1 MDGVYLTWLIS
12 ALAVGV
18 FLMPYFKPPWARLTL
33 SGFVDFIRRYWL
45 HLLIALSIYNAKDF
59 LDQIDRIIMARTGL
73 DMTPYIYAIEGDLV
87 VLFQETFRAQWLDV
101 VMTHFYI
108 AGFMFIT
115 YASIFYVT
123 YFDDRWMADRVAL
136 CVAWVYLLAIPF
148 YLFFNVRVTGFYIE
162 DMDAIAYTLN
172 PEIEDWFRRIDAFTN
187 CMPSLHIAV
196 PFAIW
201 LTFRKNDHDGRWRR
215 FQNMTL
221 GYIVLTAFAIIYLG
235 IHWFVDIIGGMILA
249 TIAVRLTDRTND
261 TVWKIFDERTI
272 NSRLATALT
281 RPGHSVKFVYTRMKS
296 FARSLLQPTSR
307 ETGTLIVVILIL
319 TGAVITWDLT
329 NNELP
334 AEGVQSAQ
342 GAVASEGWSATM
354 DDQEGLAIVLIHD
367 VADPQSQPSTVAQP
381 SMEFDSHYALYDHYL
396 ALANETE
403 LRLIDVEQPNK
414 VQFQLQ
420 QNGIQSLHVTV
431 VQNVPVIVYLANDE
445 LHAIDSNGNAL
456 LVPSLPDGETMD
468 SISVS
473 GIELL
478 FVSKE
483 APSILHLGS
492 IGTYGS
498 QNIAINASTTLDQNL
513 VLEERSG
520 QVVDQTNASI
530 VQMSFNS
537 QYIAVRM
544 NVSALDRLVL
554 YDRSTGEQW
563 LGFDPIFPVGN
574 ISLGYGY
581 VVWEAKDH
589 YKFDDGGAEQ
599 YGDWEIHQLHLAT
612 NYSEQLTSDRID
624 QINPIALQN
633 GLVYIE
639 VEEDGT
645 TTFNVLNRGAELAT
659 YSSLVLQWS
668 VLLLIALT
676 FIYIMQR
683 QNEERPNKVIH
694 DSVLES
700 E

>member
-18 FLMPYFKPPWARLTL
+18 FLMPYFKPPWAKLTL

-45 HLLIALSIYNAKDF
+45 HLLIALVIYNAKDW
-59 LDQIDRIIMARTGL
+59 LDQIDRMLMARTGL

-87 VLFQETFRAQWLDV
+87 VLFQDAFRAAWLDV
-101 VMTHFYI
+101 FLTHFYI

-201 LTFRKNDHDGRWRR
+201 LTFRKHDHDGRWSR

-221 GYIVLTAFAIIYLG
+221 GYIILTAFAIIYLG

-249 TIAVRLTDRTND
+249 TFAVSLMEKTND
-261 TVWKIFDERTI
+261 PVWKFFDERTI
-272 NSRLATALT
+272 NSRLATLLT
-281 RPGHSVKFVYTRMKS
+281 RPAHS
-296 FARSLLQPTSR
+296 ASLLFGRIRNYAKTWLKPTSK
-307 ETGTLIVVILIL
+307 ETGTLIVVIMIL
-319 TGAVITWDLT
+319 TAAVITWDLT
-329 NNELP
+329 HNELP

-342 GAVASEGWSATM
+342 GAVASEGWLATM
-354 DDQEGLAIVLIHD
+354 DNQSGEAIVLIHD
-367 VADPQSQPSTVAQP
+367 VADPLSNPTTIAQPIMQFDSPYALFENYLVMANESQLRVIDVDAPSTVLLQQ
-381 SMEFDSHYALYDHYL
+381 
-396 ALANETE
+396 
-403 LRLIDVEQPNK
+403 DVE
-414 VQFQLQ
+414 
-420 QNGIQSLHVTV
+420 GIQSLQMTSLQGKPV
-431 VQNVPVIVYLANDE
+431 VLYIANDA
-445 LHAIDSNGNAL
+445 LHAVNIDGQGVQ
-456 LVPSLPDGETMD
+456 VPTLPNSETIHLM
-468 SISVS
+468 SVS
-473 GIELL
+473 GIEILL
-478 FVSKE
+478 VSE
-483 APSILHLGS
+483 EQPDTLR
-492 IGTYGS
+492 IGTIGTSGS
-498 QNIAINASTTLDQNL
+498 LNIIMNASTTEEQNDELEEWGQTVDQN
-513 VLEERSG
+513 
-520 QVVDQTNASI
+520 NASI
-530 VQMSFNS
+530 EQVSFDS
-537 QYIAVRM
+537 QHIAVRM
-544 NVSALDRLVL
+544 NVSALDRIVI

-563 LGFDPIFPVGN
+563 LGFDPIYPVGN
-574 ISLGYGY
+574 LSMGYGY

-589 YKFDDGGAEQ
+589 YNPLSFTDK

-612 NYSEQLTSDRID
+612 NYSEQLTSDTID
-624 QINPIALQN
+624 QVNPIALEG
-633 GLVYIE
+633 GLAYIE
-639 VEEDGT
+639 VEDDGEVT
-645 TTFNVLNRGAELAT
+645 INVLTRGTELAT
-659 YSSLVLQWS
+659 YSSIVLQWS

-683 QNEERPNKVIH
+683 QDEVRSKDINH
-694 DSVLES
+694 DSGLES

>member
-18 FLMPYFKPPWARLTL
+18 FLMPYFKPPWAKLTL

-45 HLLIALSIYNAKDF
+45 HLLIAIVIYNAKDW
-59 LDQIDRIIMARTGL
+59 LDQIDRMLMARTGL

-87 VLFQETFRAQWLDV
+87 VLFQDAFRAAWLDV
-101 VMTHFYI
+101 LMTHFYI

-201 LTFRKNDHDGRWRR
+201 LTFRKHDHDGRWSR

-221 GYIVLTAFAIIYLG
+221 GYIILTAFAIIYLG

-249 TIAVRLTDRTND
+249 TFAVSLMEKTND
-261 TVWKIFDERTI
+261 PVWKFFDERTI
-272 NSRLATALT
+272 NSRLATLLT
-281 RPGHSVKFVYTRMKS
+281 RPAHS
-296 FARSLLQPTSR
+296 ASLLFGRIKNYAKTWLKPTSK
-307 ETGTLIVVILIL
+307 ETGTFIVVIMIL
-319 TGAVITWDLT
+319 TAAVITWDLT
-329 NNELP
+329 HNELP

-342 GAVASEGWSATM
+342 GAVASEGWLATM
-354 DDQEGLAIVLIHD
+354 DNQSGEAIVLIHD
-367 VADPQSQPSTVAQP
+367 VADPLSNPSTVAQP
-381 SMEFDSHYALYDHYL
+381 FMQFDSPYALFENYL
-396 ALANETE
+396 VMANESQ
-403 LRLIDVEQPNK
+403 LRVIDVDAPNI
-414 VQFQLQ
+414 VLLQ
-420 QNGIQSLHVTV
+420 QDVTGIQSLQMTSLQGKPV
-431 VQNVPVIVYLANDE
+431 VLYIANDA
-445 LHAIDSNGNAL
+445 LHAVNIDGQDVQ
-456 LVPSLPDGETMD
+456 VPSLPNSETIHLM
-468 SISVS
+468 SVS
-473 GIELL
+473 GIEILL
-478 FVSKE
+478 VSE
-483 APSILHLGS
+483 EQPDTLR
-492 IGTYGS
+492 IGTIGTSGS
-498 QNIAINASTTLDQNL
+498 LNIIMNASTTEEQNFE
-513 VLEERSG
+513 LEGWG
-520 QVVDQTNASI
+520 QTVDENNASI
-530 VQMSFNS
+530 EQVSFDS
-537 QYIAVRM
+537 KHIAVRM
-544 NVSALDRLVL
+544 NVSALDRMVI

-563 LGFDPIFPVGN
+563 LGFDPIYPVGN
-574 ISLGYGY
+574 LSMGYGY

-589 YKFDDGGAEQ
+589 YNPLSFTDK

-612 NYSEQLTSDRID
+612 NYSEQLTSDTID
-624 QINPIALQN
+624 QVNPIALEG
-633 GLVYIE
+633 GLAYIE
-639 VEEDGT
+639 VEDDGEVT
-645 TTFNVLNRGAELAT
+645 INVLTRGTELAT
-659 YSSLVLQWS
+659 YSSIVLQWS

-683 QNEERPNKVIH
+683 QDEVRSKDIIH
-694 DSVLES
+694 DNVLES

>member
-1 MDGVYLTWLIS
+1 VDGVYLTWLIS

-18 FLMPYFKPPWARLTL
+18 FLMPYFKPPWAKLTL

-45 HLLIALSIYNAKDF
+45 HLLIALSIYNAKDW
-59 LDQIDRIIMARTGL
+59 LDQIDRILMARTGL

-87 VLFQETFRAQWLDV
+87 VLFQDAFRAEWLDV
-101 VMTHFYI
+101 LMTHFYI

-123 YFDDRWMADRVAL
+123 YFDDRWMADRIAL

-201 LTFRKNDHDGRWRR
+201 LTFRKYDHDGRWRR

-221 GYIVLTAFAIIYLG
+221 GYIILTAFAIIYLG
-235 IHWFVDIIGGMILA
+235 IHWFVDIIGGMM
-249 TIAVRLTDRTND
+249 IAAFSVSLTDKTND
-261 TVWKIFDERTI
+261 SVWKIFDERTI
-272 NSRLATALT
+272 NSRLATVLT
-281 RPGHSVKFVYTRMKS
+281 RPAHSISILSSRIKAYVKTLMK
-296 FARSLLQPTSR
+296 PTSK
-307 ETGTLIVVILIL
+307 ETGTFIVVIMIL

-329 NNELP
+329 HNELP

-342 GAVASEGWSATM
+342 GAVASEGWLATM
-354 DDQEGLAIVLIHD
+354 DNQSGEAIVLIHD
-367 VADPQSQPSTVAQP
+367 VADPLSIPTTVAQP
-381 SMEFDSHYALYDHYL
+381 LMQFGSPYALYENYL
-396 ALANETE
+396 VMANESE
-403 LRLIDVEQPNK
+403 LRVVDVDAPK
-414 VQFQLQ
+414 TVLLQ
-420 QNGIQSLHVTV
+420 QEVAGIQSLQMTALQGKPIVLYLTSDQLQAMNIDGQS
-431 VQNVPVIVYLANDE
+431 VQVP
-445 LHAIDSNGNAL
+445 AL
-456 LVPSLPDGETMD
+456 PNGETIQLMA
-468 SISVS
+468 VS
-473 GIELL
+473 GIEIL

-483 APSILHLGS
+483 QPDTLRLGT
-492 IGTYGS
+492 IGASGS
-498 QNIAINASTTLDQNL
+498 QNIVMNASTTEEQNL
-513 VLEERSG
+513 VLEGWG
-520 QVVDQTNASI
+520 QSVDEQNASI
-530 VQMSFNS
+530 NQIAFDARH
-537 QYIAVRM
+537 IAVKM
-544 NVSALDRLVL
+544 NVSALDRLVI

-574 ISLGYGY
+574 LSLGYGY
-581 VVWEAKDH
+581 IVWEAKDH
-589 YKFDDGGAEQ
+589 YNPLSFADK
-599 YGDWEIHQLHLAT
+599 YGDWEIHQLNLAT
-612 NYSEQLTSDRID
+612 NYSEQLTSDTID
-624 QINPIALQN
+624 QVNPIALED
-633 GLVYIE
+633 GLAYIE
-639 VEEDGT
+639 LKDDGEVT
-645 TTFNVLNRGAELAT
+645 INVLNRGTELAT
-659 YSSLVLQWS
+659 YSSIVLQWS

-683 QNEERPNKVIH
+683 QDETRSTQIIH

>member
-18 FLMPYFKPPWARLTL
+18 FLMPYFKPPWAKLTL

-45 HLLIALSIYNAKDF
+45 HLLIALVIYNAKDW
-59 LDQIDRIIMARTGL
+59 LDQIDRILMARTGL

-87 VLFQETFRAQWLDV
+87 VLFQDAFRAEWLDV
-101 VMTHFYI
+101 LMTHFYI

-123 YFDDRWMADRVAL
+123 YFDDRWMADRIAL

-201 LTFRKNDHDGRWRR
+201 LTFRKYDHDGRWRR

-221 GYIVLTAFAIIYLG
+221 GYIILTAFAIIYLG
-235 IHWFVDIIGGMILA
+235 IHWFVDIIGGMM
-249 TIAVRLTDRTND
+249 IAAFSVSLTDKTND
-261 TVWKIFDERTI
+261 SVWKIFDERTI
-272 NSRLATALT
+272 NSRLATVLT
-281 RPGHSVKFVYTRMKS
+281 RPAHSISILSSRIKAYVKTLMK
-296 FARSLLQPTSR
+296 PTSK
-307 ETGTLIVVILIL
+307 ETGTFIVVIMIL
-319 TGAVITWDLT
+319 TGAVITWDFT
-329 NNELP
+329 HNELP

-342 GAVASEGWSATM
+342 GAVASEGWLATM
-354 DDQEGLAIVLIHD
+354 DNQSGEAIVLIHD
-367 VADPQSQPSTVAQP
+367 VADPLSIPTTVAQP
-381 SMEFDSHYALYDHYL
+381 LMQFDSPYALYENYL
-396 ALANETE
+396 VMANESE
-403 LRLIDVEQPNK
+403 LRVVDVDAPET
-414 VQFQLQ
+414 VLLQ
-420 QNGIQSLHVTV
+420 QEVAGIQSLQMTALQGKPIILYIAGDQLQAMNIDGQS
-431 VQNVPVIVYLANDE
+431 VQVP
-445 LHAIDSNGNAL
+445 AL
-456 LVPSLPDGETMD
+456 PSGETIQLM
-468 SISVS
+468 SVS

-483 APSILHLGS
+483 QPDTLRLGT
-492 IGTYGS
+492 IGASGS
-498 QNIAINASTTLDQNL
+498 QNIVMNASTTEEQNL
-513 VLEERSG
+513 VLEGWG
-520 QVVDQTNASI
+520 QSVDEQNASI
-530 VQMSFNS
+530 NQIAFDARH
-537 QYIAVRM
+537 IAVKM
-544 NVSALDRLVL
+544 NVSALDRLVI

-574 ISLGYGY
+574 LSLGYGY
-581 VVWEAKDH
+581 IVWEAKDH
-589 YKFDDGGAEQ
+589 YNPLSFADK
-599 YGDWEIHQLHLAT
+599 YGDWEIHQLNLAT
-612 NYSEQLTSDRID
+612 NYSEQLTSDTID
-624 QINPIALQN
+624 QINPIALED
-633 GLVYIE
+633 GLAYIE
-639 VEEDGT
+639 VKDDGEVT
-645 TTFNVLNRGAELAT
+645 INVLNRGTELAT
-659 YSSLVLQWS
+659 YSSIVLQWS

-683 QNEERPNKVIH
+683 QDETRSTQLIH

>member
-18 FLMPYFKPPWARLTL
+18 FLMPYFKPPWAKLTL

-45 HLLIALSIYNAKDF
+45 HLLIAIVIYNAKDW
-59 LDQIDRIIMARTGL
+59 LDQIDRMLMARTGL

-87 VLFQETFRAQWLDV
+87 VLFQDAFRAAWLDV
-101 VMTHFYI
+101 FMTHFYI

-201 LTFRKNDHDGRWRR
+201 LTFRKHDHDGRWSR

-221 GYIVLTAFAIIYLG
+221 GYIILTAFAIIYLG

-249 TIAVRLTDRTND
+249 TFAVSLMEKTND
-261 TVWKIFDERTI
+261 PVWKFFDERTI
-272 NSRLATALT
+272 NSRLATLLT
-281 RPGHSVKFVYTRMKS
+281 RPAHS
-296 FARSLLQPTSR
+296 ASLLFGRIKNYAKTWLKPTSK
-307 ETGTLIVVILIL
+307 ETGTFIVVIMIL
-319 TGAVITWDLT
+319 TAAVITWDLT
-329 NNELP
+329 HNELP

-342 GAVASEGWSATM
+342 GAVASEGWLATM
-354 DDQEGLAIVLIHD
+354 DNQSGEAIVLIHD
-367 VADPQSQPSTVAQP
+367 VADPLSDPSTVAQP
-381 SMEFDSHYALYDHYL
+381 LMQFDSPYALFENYL
-396 ALANETE
+396 VMANESQ
-403 LRLIDVEQPNK
+403 LRVIDVDEPST
-414 VQFQLQ
+414 VLLQ
-420 QNGIQSLHVTV
+420 QDVKGIQSLQMTSLQGKPV
-431 VQNVPVIVYLANDE
+431 VLYIANDA
-445 LHAIDSNGNAL
+445 LHAVNIDGQDVQ
-456 LVPSLPDGETMD
+456 VPSLPNSETIHLM
-468 SISVS
+468 SVS
-473 GIELL
+473 GIEILL
-478 FVSKE
+478 VSE
-483 APSILHLGS
+483 EQPDTLR
-492 IGTYGS
+492 IGTIGTSGS
-498 QNIAINASTTLDQNL
+498 LNIIMNASTTEEQNFELEEWGQTVDQN
-513 VLEERSG
+513 
-520 QVVDQTNASI
+520 NASI
-530 VQMSFNS
+530 EQVSFDS
-537 QYIAVRM
+537 QHIAVRM
-544 NVSALDRLVL
+544 NVSALDRMVI

-563 LGFDPIFPVGN
+563 LGFDPIYPVGN
-574 ISLGYGY
+574 LSMGYGY

-589 YKFDDGGAEQ
+589 YNPLSFTDK

-612 NYSEQLTSDRID
+612 NYSEQLTSDTID
-624 QINPIALQN
+624 QVNPIALEG
-633 GLVYIE
+633 GLAYIE
-639 VEEDGT
+639 VEDDGEVT
-645 TTFNVLNRGAELAT
+645 INVLTRGTELAT
-659 YSSLVLQWS
+659 YSSIVLQWS

-683 QNEERPNKVIH
+683 QDEVRSKDIIH
-694 DSVLES
+694 DNVLES

>member
-18 FLMPYFKPPWARLTL
+18 FLMPYFKPPWAKLTL

-45 HLLIALSIYNAKDF
+45 HLLIALVIYNAKDW
-59 LDQIDRIIMARTGL
+59 LDQIDRMLMARTGL

-87 VLFQETFRAQWLDV
+87 VWFQDAFRAAWLDV
-101 VMTHFYI
+101 FMTHFYI

-136 CVAWVYLLAIPF
+136 CIAWVYLLAIPF

-162 DMDAIAYTLN
+162 DMNAIAYTLN

-201 LTFRKNDHDGRWRR
+201 LTFRKHDHDGRWNR

-221 GYIVLTAFAIIYLG
+221 GYIILTAFAIIYLG

-249 TIAVRLTDRTND
+249 TFAVRLMEKTND
-261 TVWKIFDERTI
+261 PVWKFFDERTI
-272 NSRLATALT
+272 NSRLATLLT
-281 RPGHSVKFVYTRMKS
+281 RPAHS
-296 FARSLLQPTSR
+296 ASLLFGRIKTYAKTWLKPTSK
-307 ETGTLIVVILIL
+307 ETGTFIVVIMIL

-329 NNELP
+329 HNELP

-342 GAVASEGWSATM
+342 GAVASEGWLATM
-354 DDQEGLAIVLIHD
+354 DNQSGAAIVLVHD
-367 VADPQSQPSTVAQP
+367 VADPLSNPTTVAQP
-381 SMEFDSHYALYDHYL
+381 LMQFDSPYALFENHL
-396 ALANETE
+396 VMANGSE
-403 LRLIDVEQPNK
+403 LRVIDIDAPNT
-414 VQFQLQ
+414 VLFQQ
-420 QNGIQSLHVTV
+420 DVTGIQSLQMTSLQGKPV
-431 VQNVPVIVYLANDE
+431 VLYIANDG
-445 LHAIDSNGNAL
+445 LHAVNIDGQDVQ
-456 LVPSLPDGETMD
+456 VPTLPNSETIHLM
-468 SISVS
+468 SVS
-473 GIELL
+473 GIEILL
-478 FVSKE
+478 VSE
-483 APSILHLGS
+483 EQPDTLR
-492 IGTYGS
+492 IGTIGTSGS
-498 QNIAINASTTLDQNL
+498 LNIIMNASTTEEQNL
-513 VLEERSG
+513 ALEKWG
-520 QVVDQTNASI
+520 QTVDDNNASI
-530 VQMSFNS
+530 EQVSFDS
-537 QYIAVRM
+537 QHIAVRM
-544 NVSALDRLVL
+544 NVSALDRIVI

-563 LGFDPIFPVGN
+563 LGFDPIYPVGN
-574 ISLGYGY
+574 LSVGYGY

-589 YKFDDGGAEQ
+589 YNPLSFTDK

-612 NYSEQLTSDRID
+612 NYSEQLTSDTID
-624 QINPIALQN
+624 QVNPIALEG
-633 GLVYIE
+633 GLAYIE
-639 VEEDGT
+639 VKDDGEVT
-645 TTFNVLNRGAELAT
+645 INVLTRGTELAT
-659 YSSLVLQWS
+659 YSSIVLQWS

-683 QNEERPNKVIH
+683 QDEDRKKEFIH

>member
-18 FLMPYFKPPWARLTL
+18 FLMPYFKPPWAKLTL

-45 HLLIALSIYNAKDF
+45 HLLIAIVIYNAKDW
-59 LDQIDRIIMARTGL
+59 LDQIDRMLMARTGL

-87 VLFQETFRAQWLDV
+87 VLFQDAFRATWLDV
-101 VMTHFYI
+101 FMTHFYI

-201 LTFRKNDHDGRWRR
+201 LTFRKHDHDGRWSR

-221 GYIVLTAFAIIYLG
+221 GYIILTAFAIIYLG

-249 TIAVRLTDRTND
+249 TFAVNLMEKTND
-261 TVWKIFDERTI
+261 PVWKFFDERTI
-272 NSRLATALT
+272 NSRLATLLT
-281 RPGHSVKFVYTRMKS
+281 RPAHS
-296 FARSLLQPTSR
+296 ASLLFGRIKNYAKTWLKPTSK
-307 ETGTLIVVILIL
+307 ETGTFIVVIMIL
-319 TGAVITWDLT
+319 TAAVITWDLT
-329 NNELP
+329 HNELP

-342 GAVASEGWSATM
+342 GAVASEGWLATM
-354 DDQEGLAIVLIHD
+354 DNQSGEAIVLIHD
-367 VADPQSQPSTVAQP
+367 VADPLSNPSTVAQP
-381 SMEFDSHYALYDHYL
+381 LMQFDSPYALFENYL
-396 ALANETE
+396 VMANESQ
-403 LRLIDVEQPNK
+403 LRVIDVDAPST
-414 VQFQLQ
+414 VLLQ
-420 QNGIQSLHVTV
+420 QDVEGIQSLQMTSLQGKPV
-431 VQNVPVIVYLANDE
+431 VLYIANDA
-445 LHAIDSNGNAL
+445 LHAVNIDGQDVQ
-456 LVPSLPDGETMD
+456 VPSLPNSETIHLM
-468 SISVS
+468 SVS
-473 GIELL
+473 GIEILL
-478 FVSKE
+478 VSE
-483 APSILHLGS
+483 EQPDTLR
-492 IGTYGS
+492 IGTIGTSGS
-498 QNIAINASTTLDQNL
+498 LNIIMNASTTEEQNFELEEWGQTVDQN
-513 VLEERSG
+513 
-520 QVVDQTNASI
+520 NASI
-530 VQMSFNS
+530 EQVSFDS
-537 QYIAVRM
+537 KHIAVRM
-544 NVSALDRLVL
+544 NVSALDRMVI

-563 LGFDPIFPVGN
+563 LGFDPIYPVGN
-574 ISLGYGY
+574 LSMGYGY

-589 YKFDDGGAEQ
+589 YNPLSFSDK

-612 NYSEQLTSDRID
+612 NYSEQLTSDTID
-624 QINPIALQN
+624 QVNPIALEG
-633 GLVYIE
+633 GLAYIE
-639 VEEDGT
+639 VEDDGEVT
-645 TTFNVLNRGAELAT
+645 INVLTRGTELAT
-659 YSSLVLQWS
+659 YSSIVLQWS

-683 QNEERPNKVIH
+683 QDEVRSKDIIRDNVH
-694 DSVLES
+694 ES

>member
-18 FLMPYFKPPWARLTL
+18 FLMPYFKPPWAKLTL

-45 HLLIALSIYNAKDF
+45 HLLIAIVIYNAKDW
-59 LDQIDRIIMARTGL
+59 LDQIDRMLMARTGL

-87 VLFQETFRAQWLDV
+87 VLFQDAFRATWLDV
-101 VMTHFYI
+101 FMTHFYI

-201 LTFRKNDHDGRWRR
+201 LTFRKHDHDGRWSR

-221 GYIVLTAFAIIYLG
+221 GYIILTAFA
-235 IHWFVDIIGGMILA
+235 IIGGMILA
-249 TIAVRLTDRTND
+249 TFAVNLMEKTND
-261 TVWKIFDERTI
+261 PVWKFFDERTI
-272 NSRLATALT
+272 NSRLATLLT
-281 RPGHSVKFVYTRMKS
+281 RPAHS
-296 FARSLLQPTSR
+296 ASLLFGRIKNYAKTWLKPTSK
-307 ETGTLIVVILIL
+307 ETGTFIVVIMIL
-319 TGAVITWDLT
+319 TAAVITWDLT
-329 NNELP
+329 HNELP

-342 GAVASEGWSATM
+342 GAVASEGWLATM
-354 DDQEGLAIVLIHD
+354 DNQSGEAIVLIHD
-367 VADPQSQPSTVAQP
+367 VADPLSNPSTVAQP
-381 SMEFDSHYALYDHYL
+381 LMQFDSPYALFENYL
-396 ALANETE
+396 VMANESQ
-403 LRLIDVEQPNK
+403 LRVIDVDAPST
-414 VQFQLQ
+414 VLLQ
-420 QNGIQSLHVTV
+420 QDVEGIQSLQMTSLQGKPV
-431 VQNVPVIVYLANDE
+431 VLYIANDA
-445 LHAIDSNGNAL
+445 LHAVNIDGQDVQ
-456 LVPSLPDGETMD
+456 VPSLPNSETIHLM
-468 SISVS
+468 SVS
-473 GIELL
+473 GIEILL
-478 FVSKE
+478 VSE
-483 APSILHLGS
+483 EQPDTLR
-492 IGTYGS
+492 IGTIGTSGS
-498 QNIAINASTTLDQNL
+498 LNIIMNASTTEEQNFELEEWGQTVDQN
-513 VLEERSG
+513 
-520 QVVDQTNASI
+520 NASI
-530 VQMSFNS
+530 EQVSFDS
-537 QYIAVRM
+537 KHIAVRM
-544 NVSALDRLVL
+544 NVSALDRMVI

-563 LGFDPIFPVGN
+563 LGFDPIYPVGN
-574 ISLGYGY
+574 LSMGYGY

-589 YKFDDGGAEQ
+589 YNPLSFSDK

-612 NYSEQLTSDRID
+612 NYSEQLTSDTID
-624 QINPIALQN
+624 QVNPIALEG
-633 GLVYIE
+633 GLAYIE
-639 VEEDGT
+639 VEDDGEVT
-645 TTFNVLNRGAELAT
+645 INVLTRGTELAT
-659 YSSLVLQWS
+659 YSSIVLQWS

-683 QNEERPNKVIH
+683 QDEVRSKDIIRDNVH
-694 DSVLES
+694 ES

>member
-18 FLMPYFKPPWARLTL
+18 FLMPYFKPPWAKLTL

-45 HLLIALSIYNAKDF
+45 HLLIAIVIYNAKDW
-59 LDQIDRIIMARTGL
+59 LDQIDRMLMARTGL

-87 VLFQETFRAQWLDV
+87 VLFQDAFRAAWLDV
-101 VMTHFYI
+101 FMTHFYI

-201 LTFRKNDHDGRWRR
+201 LTFRKHDHDGRWSR

-221 GYIVLTAFAIIYLG
+221 GYIILTAFAIIYLG

-249 TIAVRLTDRTND
+249 TFAVSLMEKTND
-261 TVWKIFDERTI
+261 PVWKFFDERTI
-272 NSRLATALT
+272 NSRLATLLT
-281 RPGHSVKFVYTRMKS
+281 RPAHS
-296 FARSLLQPTSR
+296 ASLLFGRIKNYAKTWLKPTSK
-307 ETGTLIVVILIL
+307 ETGTLIVVIMIL
-319 TGAVITWDLT
+319 TAAVITWDLT
-329 NNELP
+329 HNELP

-342 GAVASEGWSATM
+342 GAVASEGWLATM
-354 DDQEGLAIVLIHD
+354 DNQSGEAIVLIHD
-367 VADPQSQPSTVAQP
+367 VADPLSNPSTVAQP
-381 SMEFDSHYALYDHYL
+381 LMQFDSPYALFENYL
-396 ALANETE
+396 VMANESQ
-403 LRLIDVEQPNK
+403 LRVIDVDAPST
-414 VQFQLQ
+414 VLLQ
-420 QNGIQSLHVTV
+420 QDVTGIQSLQMTSLQGKPV
-431 VQNVPVIVYLANDE
+431 VLYIANDALHAVNIDGQNVQ
-445 LHAIDSNGNAL
+445 
-456 LVPSLPDGETMD
+456 VPSLPNSETIHLM
-468 SISVS
+468 SVS
-473 GIELL
+473 GIEILL
-478 FVSKE
+478 VSE
-483 APSILHLGS
+483 EQPDTLR
-492 IGTYGS
+492 IGTIGTSGS
-498 QNIAINASTTLDQNL
+498 LNIIMNASTTEEQNFE
-513 VLEERSG
+513 LEEWG
-520 QVVDQTNASI
+520 QTVDDNNASI
-530 VQMSFNS
+530 EQVSFDS
-537 QYIAVRM
+537 KHIVVRM
-544 NVSALDRLVL
+544 NVSALDRMVI

-563 LGFDPIFPVGN
+563 LGFDPIYPVGN
-574 ISLGYGY
+574 LSMGYGY

-589 YKFDDGGAEQ
+589 YNPLSFTDK

-612 NYSEQLTSDRID
+612 NYSEQLTSDTID
-624 QINPIALQN
+624 QVNPIALEG
-633 GLVYIE
+633 GLAYIE
-639 VEEDGT
+639 VEDDGEVT
-645 TTFNVLNRGAELAT
+645 INVLTRGTELAT
-659 YSSLVLQWS
+659 YSSIVLQWS

-683 QNEERPNKVIH
+683 QDEVRSKDIIH
-694 DSVLES
+694 DNVLES

>member
-18 FLMPYFKPPWARLTL
+18 FLMPYFKPPWAKLTL

-45 HLLIALSIYNAKDF
+45 HLLIALVIYNAKDW
-59 LDQIDRIIMARTGL
+59 LDQIDRILMARTGL

-87 VLFQETFRAQWLDV
+87 VLFQDAFRATWLDV
-101 VMTHFYI
+101 FMTHFYI

-201 LTFRKNDHDGRWRR
+201 LTFRKHDHDGRWNR

-221 GYIVLTAFAIIYLG
+221 GYIILTAFAIIYLG

-249 TIAVRLTDRTND
+249 TFAVKLTDKTND
-261 TVWKIFDERTI
+261 TVWNIFDERTI
-272 NSRLATALT
+272 NSRLATLLT
-281 RPGHSVKFVYTRMKS
+281 RPAHS
-296 FARSLLQPTSR
+296 ASLLFGRIKTYAKTWTKPTSK
-307 ETGTLIVVILIL
+307 ETGTLIVVIMIL
-319 TGAVITWDLT
+319 TGAVITWDFT
-329 NNELP
+329 HNELP

-342 GAVASEGWSATM
+342 GAVASEGWLATM
-354 DDQEGLAIVLIHD
+354 DNQSGAAIVLIHD
-367 VADPQSQPSTVAQP
+367 VANPLSTPITVAQP
-381 SMEFDSHYALYDHYL
+381 VMQFDSPYALYENYL
-396 ALANETE
+396 VIANATE
-403 LRLIDVEQPNK
+403 LRVIDVDAPTAVLLQLEMTGIK
-414 VQFQLQ
+414 SVQMTAVQ
-420 QNGIQSLHVTV
+420 GKPV
-431 VQNVPVIVYLANDE
+431 VLYIADDG
-445 LHAIDSNGNAL
+445 LHAVGIDGQEVQ
-456 LVPSLPDGETMD
+456 VPTLPTDETIRLM
-468 SISVS
+468 SVS
-473 GIELL
+473 GIEVLL
-478 FVSKE
+478 VSE
-483 APSILHLGS
+483 EEPNTLR
-492 IGTYGS
+492 IGTIGTSGS
-498 QNIAINASTTLDQNL
+498 LNIVMNASTTEEQNLELEEWGQYVDQN
-513 VLEERSG
+513 
-520 QVVDQTNASI
+520 NASI
-530 VQMSFNS
+530 EQVSFDS
-537 QYIAVRM
+537 QHIAVRM
-544 NVSALDRLVL
+544 NVSALDRMVI
-554 YDRSTGEQW
+554 YDRSTGQQW
-563 LGFDPIFPVGN
+563 LGFDPIYPVGN
-574 ISLGYGY
+574 LSMGYGY

-589 YKFDDGGAEQ
+589 YNPLSFTDK

-612 NYSEQLTSDRID
+612 NYSEQLTSDTID
-624 QINPIALQN
+624 QVNPIALEE
-633 GLVYIE
+633 GLAYIE
-639 VEEDGT
+639 VEDDGEVT
-645 TTFNVLNRGAELAT
+645 INVLTRGTELAT
-659 YSSLVLQWS
+659 YSSIVLQWS
-668 VLLLIALT
+668 VLLLIVLS

-683 QNEERPNKVIH
+683 QDEVGSINIIH

>member
-18 FLMPYFKPPWARLTL
+18 FLMPYFKPPWAKLTL

-45 HLLIALSIYNAKDF
+45 HLLIALVIYNAKDW
-59 LDQIDRIIMARTGL
+59 LDQIDRMLMARTGL

-87 VLFQETFRAQWLDV
+87 VLFQDAFRAAWLDV
-101 VMTHFYI
+101 FLTHFYI

-201 LTFRKNDHDGRWRR
+201 LTFRKHDHDGRWSR

-221 GYIVLTAFAIIYLG
+221 GYIILTAFAIIYLG

-249 TIAVRLTDRTND
+249 TFAVSLMEKTND
-261 TVWKIFDERTI
+261 PVWKFFDERTI
-272 NSRLATALT
+272 NSRLATLLT
-281 RPGHSVKFVYTRMKS
+281 RPAHS
-296 FARSLLQPTSR
+296 ASLLFGRIRNYAKTWLKPTSK
-307 ETGTLIVVILIL
+307 ETGTLIVVIMIL
-319 TGAVITWDLT
+319 TAAVITWDLT
-329 NNELP
+329 HNELP

-342 GAVASEGWSATM
+342 GAVASEGWLATM
-354 DDQEGLAIVLIHD
+354 DNQSGEAIVLIHD
-367 VADPQSQPSTVAQP
+367 VADPLSNPTTIAQPIMQFDSPYALFENYLVMANESQLRVIDVDAPSTVLLQQ
-381 SMEFDSHYALYDHYL
+381 
-396 ALANETE
+396 
-403 LRLIDVEQPNK
+403 DVE
-414 VQFQLQ
+414 
-420 QNGIQSLHVTV
+420 GIQSLQMTSLQGKPV
-431 VQNVPVIVYLANDE
+431 VLYIANDA
-445 LHAIDSNGNAL
+445 LHAVNIDGQGVQ
-456 LVPSLPDGETMD
+456 VPTLPNSETIHLM
-468 SISVS
+468 SVS
-473 GIELL
+473 GIEILL
-478 FVSKE
+478 VSE
-483 APSILHLGS
+483 EQPDTLR
-492 IGTYGS
+492 IGTIGTSGS
-498 QNIAINASTTLDQNL
+498 LNIIMNASTTEEQNDE
-513 VLEERSG
+513 LEEWG
-520 QVVDQTNASI
+520 QTVDDNNASI
-530 VQMSFNS
+530 EQVSFDS
-537 QYIAVRM
+537 QHIAVRM
-544 NVSALDRLVL
+544 NVSALDRIVI

-563 LGFDPIFPVGN
+563 LGFDPIYPVGN
-574 ISLGYGY
+574 LSMGYGY

-589 YKFDDGGAEQ
+589 YNPLSFTDK

-612 NYSEQLTSDRID
+612 NYSEQLTSDTID
-624 QINPIALQN
+624 QVNPIALEG
-633 GLVYIE
+633 GLAYIE
-639 VEEDGT
+639 VEDDGEVT
-645 TTFNVLNRGAELAT
+645 INVLTRGTELAT
-659 YSSLVLQWS
+659 YSSIVLQWS

-683 QNEERPNKVIH
+683 QDEVRSKDINH
-694 DSVLES
+694 DSGLES

>member
-18 FLMPYFKPPWARLTL
+18 FLMPYFKPPWAKLTL

-45 HLLIALSIYNAKDF
+45 HLLIALSIYNAKDW
-59 LDQIDRIIMARTGL
+59 LDQIDRILMARTGL

-87 VLFQETFRAQWLDV
+87 VLFQDAFRAEWLDV
-101 VMTHFYI
+101 LMTHFYI

-123 YFDDRWMADRVAL
+123 YFDDRWMADRIAL

-201 LTFRKNDHDGRWRR
+201 LTFRKYDHDGRWRR

-221 GYIVLTAFAIIYLG
+221 GYIILTAFAIIYLG
-235 IHWFVDIIGGMILA
+235 IHWFVDIIGGMM
-249 TIAVRLTDRTND
+249 IAAFSVSLTDKTND
-261 TVWKIFDERTI
+261 SVWKIFDERTI
-272 NSRLATALT
+272 NSRLATVLT
-281 RPGHSVKFVYTRMKS
+281 RPAHSISILSSRLKAYMKT
-296 FARSLLQPTSR
+296 LMKPTSK
-307 ETGTLIVVILIL
+307 ETGTFIVVIMIL
-319 TGAVITWDLT
+319 TGAVITWDFT
-329 NNELP
+329 HNELP

-342 GAVASEGWSATM
+342 GAVASEGWLATM
-354 DDQEGLAIVLIHD
+354 DNQSGEAIVLIHD
-367 VADPQSQPSTVAQP
+367 VADPLSIPTTVAQP
-381 SMEFDSHYALYDHYL
+381 LMQFGSPYALYENYL
-396 ALANETE
+396 VMANESE
-403 LRLIDVEQPNK
+403 LRVIDVDAPK
-414 VQFQLQ
+414 TVLLQ
-420 QNGIQSLHVTV
+420 QEVVGIQSLQMTALQGKPIVLYIAGDQLQAMNIDGQS
-431 VQNVPVIVYLANDE
+431 VQVP
-445 LHAIDSNGNAL
+445 AL
-456 LVPSLPDGETMD
+456 PNGETIQLM
-468 SISVS
+468 SVS
-473 GIELL
+473 GIEIL

-483 APSILHLGS
+483 QPDTLRLGT
-492 IGTYGS
+492 IGTSGS
-498 QNIAINASTTLDQNL
+498 QNIVMNASTTEEQNL
-513 VLEERSG
+513 VLEGWG
-520 QVVDQTNASI
+520 QSVDEQNASI
-530 VQMSFNS
+530 DQIAFDARH
-537 QYIAVRM
+537 IAVKM
-544 NVSALDRLVL
+544 NVSALDRLVI

-574 ISLGYGY
+574 LSLGYGY
-581 VVWEAKDH
+581 IVWEAKDH
-589 YKFDDGGAEQ
+589 YNPLSFADK
-599 YGDWEIHQLHLAT
+599 YGDWEIHQLNLAT
-612 NYSEQLTSDRID
+612 NYSEQLTSDTID
-624 QINPIALQN
+624 QVNPIALED
-633 GLVYIE
+633 GLAYIE
-639 VEEDGT
+639 VKDDGEVT
-645 TTFNVLNRGAELAT
+645 INVLNRGTELAT
-659 YSSLVLQWS
+659 YSSIVLQWS

-683 QNEERPNKVIH
+683 QDETRSIQLIH

>member
-18 FLMPYFKPPWARLTL
+18 FLMPYFKPPWAKLTL

-45 HLLIALSIYNAKDF
+45 HLLIALVIYNAKDW
-59 LDQIDRIIMARTGL
+59 LDQIDRMLMARTGL

-87 VLFQETFRAQWLDV
+87 VWFQDAFRAAWLDV
-101 VMTHFYI
+101 FMTHFYI

-201 LTFRKNDHDGRWRR
+201 LTFRKHDHDGRWNR

-221 GYIVLTAFAIIYLG
+221 GYIILTAFAIIYLG

-249 TIAVRLTDRTND
+249 TFAVRLMEKTND
-261 TVWKIFDERTI
+261 PVWKFFDERTI
-272 NSRLATALT
+272 NSRLATLLT
-281 RPGHSVKFVYTRMKS
+281 RPAHS
-296 FARSLLQPTSR
+296 ASLLFGRIKTYAKTWLKPTSK
-307 ETGTLIVVILIL
+307 ETGTFIVVIMIL

-329 NNELP
+329 HNELP

-342 GAVASEGWSATM
+342 GAVASEGWLATM
-354 DDQEGLAIVLIHD
+354 DNQSGAAIVLVHD
-367 VADPQSQPSTVAQP
+367 VADPLSNPTTVAQP
-381 SMEFDSHYALYDHYL
+381 LMQFDSPYALFENHL
-396 ALANETE
+396 VMTNGSE
-403 LRLIDVEQPNK
+403 LRVIDVDAPNT
-414 VQFQLQ
+414 VLFQQ
-420 QNGIQSLHVTV
+420 DVTGIQSLQMTSL
-431 VQNVPVIVYLANDE
+431 QGKPVILYIANDG
-445 LHAIDSNGNAL
+445 LHAVDIDGQDVQ
-456 LVPSLPDGETMD
+456 VPTLPNSETIHLM
-468 SISVS
+468 SVS
-473 GIELL
+473 GIEILL
-478 FVSKE
+478 VSE
-483 APSILHLGS
+483 EQPDTLR
-492 IGTYGS
+492 IGTIGTSGS
-498 QNIAINASTTLDQNL
+498 LNIIMNASTTEEQNL
-513 VLEERSG
+513 ELEEWG
-520 QVVDQTNASI
+520 QAVDENNASI
-530 VQMSFNS
+530 EQVSFDS
-537 QYIAVRM
+537 QHIAVRM
-544 NVSALDRLVL
+544 NVSALDRIVI
-554 YDRSTGEQW
+554 YDRLTGEQW
-563 LGFDPIFPVGN
+563 LGFDPIYPVGN
-574 ISLGYGY
+574 LSVGYGY

-589 YKFDDGGAEQ
+589 YNPLSFTDK

-612 NYSEQLTSDRID
+612 NYSEQLTSDNID
-624 QINPIALQN
+624 QVNPIALEG
-633 GLVYIE
+633 GLAYIE
-639 VEEDGT
+639 VEDDGEVT
-645 TTFNVLNRGAELAT
+645 INVLTRGTELAT
-659 YSSLVLQWS
+659 YSSIVLQWS
-668 VLLLIALT
+668 VLLLIVLT

-683 QNEERPNKVIH
+683 QDEVLSEDISH
-694 DSVLES
+694 DNVLES

>member
-18 FLMPYFKPPWARLTL
+18 FLMPYFKPPWAKLTL

-45 HLLIALSIYNAKDF
+45 HLLIALVIYNAKDW
-59 LDQIDRIIMARTGL
+59 LDQIDRMLMARTGL

-87 VLFQETFRAQWLDV
+87 VLFQDAFRAAWLDV
-101 VMTHFYI
+101 FMTHFYI

-201 LTFRKNDHDGRWRR
+201 LTFRKHDHDGRWSR

-221 GYIVLTAFAIIYLG
+221 GYIILTAFAIIYLG

-249 TIAVRLTDRTND
+249 TFAVNLMEKTND
-261 TVWKIFDERTI
+261 PVWKFFDERTI
-272 NSRLATALT
+272 NSRLATLLT
-281 RPGHSVKFVYTRMKS
+281 RPAHS
-296 FARSLLQPTSR
+296 ASLLFGRIKNYAKTWLKPTSK
-307 ETGTLIVVILIL
+307 ETGTFIVVIMIL
-319 TGAVITWDLT
+319 TAAVITWDLT
-329 NNELP
+329 HNELP

-342 GAVASEGWSATM
+342 GAVASEGWLATM
-354 DDQEGLAIVLIHD
+354 DNQSGEAIVLIHD
-367 VADPQSQPSTVAQP
+367 VADPLSDPSTVAQP
-381 SMEFDSHYALYDHYL
+381 LMQFDSPYALFENYL
-396 ALANETE
+396 VMANDSQ
-403 LRLIDVEQPNK
+403 LRVIDVDAPST
-414 VQFQLQ
+414 VLLQ
-420 QNGIQSLHVTV
+420 QDVEGIQSLQMTSLQGKPV
-431 VQNVPVIVYLANDE
+431 VLYIANDA
-445 LHAIDSNGNAL
+445 LHAVNIDGQDVQ
-456 LVPSLPDGETMD
+456 VPSLPNSETIHLM
-468 SISVS
+468 SVS
-473 GIELL
+473 GIEILL
-478 FVSKE
+478 VSE
-483 APSILHLGS
+483 EQPDTLR
-492 IGTYGS
+492 IGTIGTSGS
-498 QNIAINASTTLDQNL
+498 LNIIMNASTTEEQNFE
-513 VLEERSG
+513 LEQWG
-520 QVVDQTNASI
+520 QTVDDNNASI
-530 VQMSFNS
+530 EQVSFDS
-537 QYIAVRM
+537 KHIAVRM
-544 NVSALDRLVL
+544 NVSALDRMVI

-563 LGFDPIFPVGN
+563 LGFDPIYPVGN
-574 ISLGYGY
+574 LSMGYGY

-589 YKFDDGGAEQ
+589 YNPLSFTDK

-612 NYSEQLTSDRID
+612 NYSEQLTSDTID
-624 QINPIALQN
+624 QVNPIALEG
-633 GLVYIE
+633 GLAYIE
-639 VEEDGT
+639 VEDDGEVT
-645 TTFNVLNRGAELAT
+645 INVLTRGTELAT
-659 YSSLVLQWS
+659 YSSIVLQWS

-683 QNEERPNKVIH
+683 QDEARSKDIIH
-694 DSVLES
+694 DNVLES

>member
-18 FLMPYFKPPWARLTL
+18 FLMPYFKPPWAKLTL

-45 HLLIALSIYNAKDF
+45 HLLIAIVIYNAKDW
-59 LDQIDRIIMARTGL
+59 LDQIDRMLMARTGL

-87 VLFQETFRAQWLDV
+87 VLFQDAFRAAWLDV
-101 VMTHFYI
+101 FMTHFYI

-201 LTFRKNDHDGRWRR
+201 LTFRKHDHDGRWSR

-221 GYIVLTAFAIIYLG
+221 GYIILTAFAIIYLG

-249 TIAVRLTDRTND
+249 TFAVSLMEKTND
-261 TVWKIFDERTI
+261 PVWKFFDERTI
-272 NSRLATALT
+272 NSRLATLLT
-281 RPGHSVKFVYTRMKS
+281 RPAHS
-296 FARSLLQPTSR
+296 ASLLFGRIKNYAKTWLKPTSK
-307 ETGTLIVVILIL
+307 ETGTFIVVIMIL
-319 TGAVITWDLT
+319 TAAVITWDLT
-329 NNELP
+329 HNELP

-342 GAVASEGWSATM
+342 GAVASEGWLATM
-354 DDQEGLAIVLIHD
+354 DNQSGEAIVLIHD
-367 VADPQSQPSTVAQP
+367 VADPLSDPSTVAQP
-381 SMEFDSHYALYDHYL
+381 LMQFDSPYALFENYL
-396 ALANETE
+396 VMANDSQ
-403 LRLIDVEQPNK
+403 LRVIDVDAPST
-414 VQFQLQ
+414 VLLQ
-420 QNGIQSLHVTV
+420 QDVEGIQSLQMTSLQGKPV
-431 VQNVPVIVYLANDE
+431 VLYIANDA
-445 LHAIDSNGNAL
+445 LHAVNIDGQDVQ
-456 LVPSLPDGETMD
+456 VPSLPNSETIHLM
-468 SISVS
+468 SVS
-473 GIELL
+473 GIEILL
-478 FVSKE
+478 VSE
-483 APSILHLGS
+483 EQPDTLR
-492 IGTYGS
+492 IGTIGTSGS
-498 QNIAINASTTLDQNL
+498 LNIIMNASTTEEQNFE
-513 VLEERSG
+513 LEQWG
-520 QVVDQTNASI
+520 QTVDDNNASI
-530 VQMSFNS
+530 EQVSFDS
-537 QYIAVRM
+537 KHIAVRM
-544 NVSALDRLVL
+544 NVSALDRMVI

-563 LGFDPIFPVGN
+563 LGFDPIYPVGN
-574 ISLGYGY
+574 LSMGYGY

-589 YKFDDGGAEQ
+589 YNPLSFTDK

-612 NYSEQLTSDRID
+612 NYSEQLTSDTID
-624 QINPIALQN
+624 QVNPIALEG
-633 GLVYIE
+633 GLAYIE
-639 VEEDGT
+639 VEDDGEVT
-645 TTFNVLNRGAELAT
+645 INVLTRGTELAT
-659 YSSLVLQWS
+659 YSSIVLQWS

-683 QNEERPNKVIH
+683 QDEVRSKDIIH
-694 DSVLES
+694 DNVLES

>member
-59 LDQIDRIIMARTGL
+59 LDQIDRILMARTGL

-87 VLFQETFRAQWLDV
+87 VWFQDTFRATWLDV
-101 VMTHFYI
+101 LMTHFYI

-123 YFDDRWMADRVAL
+123 YFDDRWMADRIAL
-136 CVAWVYLLAIPF
+136 CIAWVYILAIPF
-148 YLFFNVRVTGFYIE
+148 YLFFNVRVTGFYID
-162 DMDAIAYTLN
+162 DMDAIAYTLS

-201 LTFRKNDHDGRWRR
+201 LTFRKHDHDGRWGRY
-215 FQNMTL
+215 QNMVL
-221 GYIVLTAFAIIYLG
+221 IYIILTSFAIIYLG

-249 TIAVRLTDRTND
+249 AIAVRLTEKT
-261 TVWKIFDERTI
+261 TKPVWTIFDERTI
-272 NSRLATALT
+272 NSRLATVLT
-281 RPGHSVKFVYTRMKS
+281 RPAHS
-296 FARSLLQPTSR
+296 ASLLFNRIKGYLTKLLKPTSK

-329 NNELP
+329 HNELP

-342 GAVASEGWSATM
+342 GAVASEGWLATM
-354 DDQEGLAIVLIHD
+354 DNQSGEAIVLIHD
-367 VADPQSQPSTVAQP
+367 VSDPSSEPTTVNQPLMQFNSP
-381 SMEFDSHYALYDHYL
+381 YALYDNYL
-396 ALANETE
+396 AVANETE
-403 LRLIDVEQPNK
+403 LRLIDVKTPNEILLN
-414 VQFQLQ
+414 QQHEGIASLQLT
-420 QNGIQSLHVTV
+420 SLQGKIV
-431 VQNVPVIVYLANDE
+431 VLYIANDI
-445 LHAIDSNGNAL
+445 LHSVDEDGETVL
-456 LVPSLPDGETMD
+456 TPSLPNDETIKLMA
-468 SISVS
+468 VS
-473 GIELL
+473 GIEILV
-478 FVSKE
+478 VSNE
-483 APSILHLGS
+483 QPSVLRLGT
-492 IGTYGS
+492 IGASGS
-498 QNIAINASTTLDQNL
+498 QNIAMNASTSLEQNL
-513 VLEERSG
+513 VLDERG
-520 QVVDQTNASI
+520 QIVDEANSSI
-530 VQMSFNS
+530 VQLSFDS
-537 QYIAVRM
+537 QHIAVRM

-554 YDRSTGEQW
+554 YDRSTGQQW

-581 VVWEAKDH
+581 VVWEGKDH
-589 YKFDDGGAEQ
+589 YNPLSFVEK
-599 YGDWEIHQLHLAT
+599 YGDWEIHQLNLLT
-612 NYSEQLTSDRID
+612 NYSEQLTSDTID
-624 QINPIALQN
+624 QINPIALEG
-633 GLVYIE
+633 GLAYIE
-639 VEEDGT
+639 VEDDGEVT
-645 TTFNVLNRGAELAT
+645 INVLNRGTDLAE
-659 YSSLVLQWS
+659 YSSIVLQWS
-668 VLLLIALT
+668 VILLIALT

-683 QNEERPNKVIH
+683 QNEERDSRISH

>member
-18 FLMPYFKPPWARLTL
+18 FLMPYFKPPWAKLTL

-45 HLLIALSIYNAKDF
+45 HLLIALVIYNAKDW
-59 LDQIDRIIMARTGL
+59 LDQIDRMLMARTGL

-87 VLFQETFRAQWLDV
+87 VLFQDAFRAAWLDV
-101 VMTHFYI
+101 FMTHFYI

-201 LTFRKNDHDGRWRR
+201 LTFRKHDHDGRWNR

-221 GYIVLTAFAIIYLG
+221 GYIILTAFAIIYLG

-249 TIAVRLTDRTND
+249 TFAVSLMEKTND
-261 TVWKIFDERTI
+261 PVWKFFDERTI
-272 NSRLATALT
+272 NSRLATLLT
-281 RPGHSVKFVYTRMKS
+281 RPAHS
-296 FARSLLQPTSR
+296 ASLLFGRIKNYAKTWLKPTSK
-307 ETGTLIVVILIL
+307 ETGTFIVVIMIL
-319 TGAVITWDLT
+319 TAAVITWDLT
-329 NNELP
+329 HNELP

-342 GAVASEGWSATM
+342 GAVASEGWLATM
-354 DDQEGLAIVLIHD
+354 DNQSGEAIVLIHD
-367 VADPQSQPSTVAQP
+367 VADPLSNPSTVAQP
-381 SMEFDSHYALYDHYL
+381 LMQFDSPYALFENYL
-396 ALANETE
+396 VMANESE
-403 LRLIDVEQPNK
+403 LRVIDVDAPNT
-414 VQFQLQ
+414 VLLQ
-420 QNGIQSLHVTV
+420 QDVTDVQSLQMTSLQGKPV
-431 VQNVPVIVYLANDE
+431 VLYIANDA
-445 LHAIDSNGNAL
+445 LHAVNIEGQDVQ
-456 LVPSLPDGETMD
+456 VPTLPNSETIHLM
-468 SISVS
+468 SVS
-473 GIELL
+473 GIEILL
-478 FVSKE
+478 VSE
-483 APSILHLGS
+483 EQPDTLR
-492 IGTYGS
+492 IGTIGTSGS
-498 QNIAINASTTLDQNL
+498 LNIIMNASTTEEQNFEL
-513 VLEERSG
+513 QEWG
-520 QVVDQTNASI
+520 QTVDENNASI
-530 VQMSFNS
+530 VQVSFDS
-537 QYIAVRM
+537 KHIAVRM
-544 NVSALDRLVL
+544 NVSALDRMVI

-563 LGFDPIFPVGN
+563 LGFDPIYPVGN
-574 ISLGYGY
+574 LSMGYGY

-589 YKFDDGGAEQ
+589 YNPLSFTDK

-612 NYSEQLTSDRID
+612 NYSEQLTSDTID
-624 QINPIALQN
+624 QVNPIALEG
-633 GLVYIE
+633 GLAYIE
-639 VEEDGT
+639 VEDDGEVT
-645 TTFNVLNRGAELAT
+645 INVLTRGTELAT
-659 YSSLVLQWS
+659 YSSIVLQWS

-683 QNEERPNKVIH
+683 QDEVRSKDIIRDN
-694 DSVLES
+694 VLES

>member
-18 FLMPYFKPPWARLTL
+18 FLMPYFKPPWAKLTL
-33 SGFVDFIRRYWL
+33 TGFVDFIRRYWL
-45 HLLIALSIYNAKDF
+45 HLLIALVIYNAKDW
-59 LDQIDRIIMARTGL
+59 LDQIDRMLMARTGL

-87 VLFQETFRAQWLDV
+87 VLFQDAFRAAWLDV
-101 VMTHFYI
+101 FMTHFYI

-201 LTFRKNDHDGRWRR
+201 LTFRKHDHDGRWNR

-221 GYIVLTAFAIIYLG
+221 GYIILTAFAIIYLG

-249 TIAVRLTDRTND
+249 TFAVNLMEKTND
-261 TVWKIFDERTI
+261 PVWKFFDERTI
-272 NSRLATALT
+272 NSRLATLLT
-281 RPGHSVKFVYTRMKS
+281 RPAHS
-296 FARSLLQPTSR
+296 ASLLFGRIKNYAKTWLKPTSK
-307 ETGTLIVVILIL
+307 ETGTFIVVIMIL
-319 TGAVITWDLT
+319 TAAVITWDLT
-329 NNELP
+329 HNELP

-342 GAVASEGWSATM
+342 GAVASEGWLATM
-354 DDQEGLAIVLIHD
+354 DNQSGEAIVLIHD
-367 VADPQSQPSTVAQP
+367 VADPLSNPTTVAQP
-381 SMEFDSHYALYDHYL
+381 LMQFDSPYALFENYL
-396 ALANETE
+396 VMANDSQ
-403 LRLIDVEQPNK
+403 LRVIDVDTPNA
-414 VQFQLQ
+414 VLLQ
-420 QNGIQSLHVTV
+420 QDVTGIQSLQMTSLQGRPV
-431 VQNVPVIVYLANDE
+431 VLYIANDA
-445 LHAIDSNGNAL
+445 LHAVNIEGQDVQ
-456 LVPSLPDGETMD
+456 VPTLPNSETIHLM
-468 SISVS
+468 SVS
-473 GIELL
+473 GIEILL
-478 FVSKE
+478 VSE
-483 APSILHLGS
+483 EQPDTLR
-492 IGTYGS
+492 IGTIGTSGS
-498 QNIAINASTTLDQNL
+498 LNIIMNASTTEEQNL
-513 VLEERSG
+513 ELEEWG
-520 QVVDQTNASI
+520 QTVDDNNASI
-530 VQMSFNS
+530 EQVSFDS
-537 QYIAVRM
+537 QHIAVRM
-544 NVSALDRLVL
+544 NVSALDRMVI

-563 LGFDPIFPVGN
+563 LGFDPIYPVGN
-574 ISLGYGY
+574 LSMGYGY

-589 YKFDDGGAEQ
+589 YNPLSFTDK

-612 NYSEQLTSDRID
+612 NYSEQLTSDTID
-624 QINPIALQN
+624 QVNPIALEG
-633 GLVYIE
+633 GLAYIE
-639 VEEDGT
+639 VEDDGEVT
-645 TTFNVLNRGAELAT
+645 INVLTRGTELAT
-659 YSSLVLQWS
+659 YSSIVLQWS

-683 QNEERPNKVIH
+683 QDEARSTNIIH
-694 DSVLES
+694 DNALES

>member
-18 FLMPYFKPPWARLTL
+18 FLMPYFKPPWAKLTL

-45 HLLIALSIYNAKDF
+45 HLLIALVIYNAKDW
-59 LDQIDRIIMARTGL
+59 LDQIDRMLMARTGL

-87 VLFQETFRAQWLDV
+87 VWFQDAFRAAWLDV
-101 VMTHFYI
+101 FMTHFYI

-201 LTFRKNDHDGRWRR
+201 LTFRKHDHDGRWNR

-221 GYIVLTAFAIIYLG
+221 GYIILTAFAIIYLG

-249 TIAVRLTDRTND
+249 TFAVRLMEKTND
-261 TVWKIFDERTI
+261 PVWKFFDERTI
-272 NSRLATALT
+272 NSRLATLLT
-281 RPGHSVKFVYTRMKS
+281 RPAHS
-296 FARSLLQPTSR
+296 ASLLFGRIKTYAKTWLKPTSK
-307 ETGTLIVVILIL
+307 ETGTFIVVIMIV

-329 NNELP
+329 HNELP

-342 GAVASEGWSATM
+342 GAVASEGWLATM
-354 DDQEGLAIVLIHD
+354 DNQSGAAIVLVHD
-367 VADPQSQPSTVAQP
+367 VADPLSNPTTVAQP
-381 SMEFDSHYALYDHYL
+381 LMQFDSPYALFENHL
-396 ALANETE
+396 VMANGSE
-403 LRLIDVEQPNK
+403 LRVIDVDAPNT
-414 VQFQLQ
+414 VLFQQ
-420 QNGIQSLHVTV
+420 DVTGIQSLQMTSL
-431 VQNVPVIVYLANDE
+431 QGKPVILYIANDG
-445 LHAIDSNGNAL
+445 LHAVNIDGQDVQ
-456 LVPSLPDGETMD
+456 VPTLPNSETIHLM
-468 SISVS
+468 SVS
-473 GIELL
+473 GIEILL
-478 FVSKE
+478 VSE
-483 APSILHLGS
+483 EQPDTLR
-492 IGTYGS
+492 IGTIGTSGS
-498 QNIAINASTTLDQNL
+498 LNIIMNASTTEEQNL
-513 VLEERSG
+513 ELEEWG
-520 QVVDQTNASI
+520 QAVDENNASI
-530 VQMSFNS
+530 EQVSFDS
-537 QYIAVRM
+537 QHIAVRM
-544 NVSALDRLVL
+544 NVSALDRIVI
-554 YDRSTGEQW
+554 YDRLTGEQW
-563 LGFDPIFPVGN
+563 LGFDPIYPVGN
-574 ISLGYGY
+574 LSVGYGY

-589 YKFDDGGAEQ
+589 YNPLSFTDK

-612 NYSEQLTSDRID
+612 NYSEQLTSDNID
-624 QINPIALQN
+624 QVNPIALEG
-633 GLVYIE
+633 GLAYIE
-639 VEEDGT
+639 VEDDGEVT
-645 TTFNVLNRGAELAT
+645 INVLTRGTELAT
-659 YSSLVLQWS
+659 YSSIVLQWS
-668 VLLLIALT
+668 VLLLIVLT

-683 QNEERPNKVIH
+683 QDEVLSEDISH
-694 DSVLES
+694 DNVLES

>member
-18 FLMPYFKPPWARLTL
+18 FLMPYFKPPWAKLTL

-45 HLLIALSIYNAKDF
+45 HLLIALVIYNAKDW
-59 LDQIDRIIMARTGL
+59 LDQIDRMLMARTGL

-87 VLFQETFRAQWLDV
+87 VWFQDAFRAAWLDV
-101 VMTHFYI
+101 FMTHFYI

-136 CVAWVYLLAIPF
+136 CIAWVYLLAIPF
-148 YLFFNVRVTGFYIE
+148 YLFFNVRVTGFYIG

-201 LTFRKNDHDGRWRR
+201 LTFRKHDHDGRWNR

-221 GYIVLTAFAIIYLG
+221 GYIILTAFAIIYLG

-249 TIAVRLTDRTND
+249 TFAVRLMEKTND
-261 TVWKIFDERTI
+261 PVWKFFDERTI
-272 NSRLATALT
+272 NSRLATLLT
-281 RPGHSVKFVYTRMKS
+281 RPAHS
-296 FARSLLQPTSR
+296 ASLLFGRIKTYAKTWLKPTSK
-307 ETGTLIVVILIL
+307 ETGTFIVVIMIL

-329 NNELP
+329 HNELP

-342 GAVASEGWSATM
+342 GAVASEGWLATM
-354 DDQEGLAIVLIHD
+354 DNQSGAAIVLVHD
-367 VADPQSQPSTVAQP
+367 VADPLSNPTTVAQP
-381 SMEFDSHYALYDHYL
+381 LMQFDSPYALFENHL
-396 ALANETE
+396 VMANGSE
-403 LRLIDVEQPNK
+403 LRVIDIDAPNR
-414 VQFQLQ
+414 VLFQQ
-420 QNGIQSLHVTV
+420 DVTGIQSLQMTSLQGKPV
-431 VQNVPVIVYLANDE
+431 VLYIANDG
-445 LHAIDSNGNAL
+445 LHAVNIDGQDVQ
-456 LVPSLPDGETMD
+456 VPTLPNSETIHLM
-468 SISVS
+468 SVS
-473 GIELL
+473 GIEILL
-478 FVSKE
+478 VSE
-483 APSILHLGS
+483 EQPDTLR
-492 IGTYGS
+492 IGTIGTSGS
-498 QNIAINASTTLDQNL
+498 LNIIMNASTTEEQNL
-513 VLEERSG
+513 ELEKWG
-520 QVVDQTNASI
+520 QTVDDNNASI
-530 VQMSFNS
+530 EQVSFDS
-537 QYIAVRM
+537 QHIAVRM
-544 NVSALDRLVL
+544 NVSALDRIVI

-563 LGFDPIFPVGN
+563 LGFDPIYPVGN
-574 ISLGYGY
+574 LSVGYGY

-589 YKFDDGGAEQ
+589 YNPLSFTDK

-612 NYSEQLTSDRID
+612 NYSEQLTSDTID
-624 QINPIALQN
+624 QVNPIALEG
-633 GLVYIE
+633 GLAYIE
-639 VEEDGT
+639 VKDDGEVT
-645 TTFNVLNRGAELAT
+645 INVLTRGTELAT
-659 YSSLVLQWS
+659 YSSIVLQWS

-683 QNEERPNKVIH
+683 QDEERKKEFIH

>member
-18 FLMPYFKPPWARLTL
+18 FLMPYFKPPWAKLTL

-45 HLLIALSIYNAKDF
+45 HLLIALVIYNAKDW
-59 LDQIDRIIMARTGL
+59 LDQIDRMLMARTGL

-87 VLFQETFRAQWLDV
+87 VLFQDAFRAAWLDV
-101 VMTHFYI
+101 FLTHFYI

-201 LTFRKNDHDGRWRR
+201 LTFRKHDHDGRWSR

-221 GYIVLTAFAIIYLG
+221 GYIILTAFAIIYLG

-249 TIAVRLTDRTND
+249 TFAVSLMERTND
-261 TVWKIFDERTI
+261 PVWKFFDERTI
-272 NSRLATALT
+272 NSRLATLLT
-281 RPGHSVKFVYTRMKS
+281 RPAHS
-296 FARSLLQPTSR
+296 ASLLFGRIKNYAKTWLKPTSK
-307 ETGTLIVVILIL
+307 ETGTLIVVIMIL
-319 TGAVITWDLT
+319 TAAVITWDLT
-329 NNELP
+329 HNELP

-342 GAVASEGWSATM
+342 GAVASEGWLATM
-354 DDQEGLAIVLIHD
+354 DNQSGEAIVLIHD
-367 VADPQSQPSTVAQP
+367 VADILSNPTTVAQP
-381 SMEFDSHYALYDHYL
+381 IMQFDSPYALFENYL
-396 ALANETE
+396 VMANDSE
-403 LRLIDVEQPNK
+403 LRVIDVDAPNT
-414 VQFQLQ
+414 VLLQ
-420 QNGIQSLHVTV
+420 QNVTGIQSLQMTSLQGKPV
-431 VQNVPVIVYLANDE
+431 VLYIANDA
-445 LHAIDSNGNAL
+445 LHAVNIDGQDVQ
-456 LVPSLPDGETMD
+456 VPTLPNSETIHLM
-468 SISVS
+468 SVS
-473 GIELL
+473 GIEILL
-478 FVSKE
+478 VSE
-483 APSILHLGS
+483 EQPDTLR
-492 IGTYGS
+492 IGTIGTSGS
-498 QNIAINASTTLDQNL
+498 LNIVMNASTTEEQNFE
-513 VLEERSG
+513 LEEWG
-520 QVVDQTNASI
+520 QIVDDNNASI
-530 VQMSFNS
+530 EQVSFDS
-537 QYIAVRM
+537 QHIAVRM
-544 NVSALDRLVL
+544 NVSALDRIVI

-563 LGFDPIFPVGN
+563 LGFDPIYPVGN
-574 ISLGYGY
+574 LSMGYGY

-589 YKFDDGGAEQ
+589 YNPLSFTDK

-612 NYSEQLTSDRID
+612 NYSEQLTSDTID
-624 QINPIALQN
+624 QVNPIALEG
-633 GLVYIE
+633 GLAYIE
-639 VEEDGT
+639 VEDDGEVT
-645 TTFNVLNRGAELAT
+645 INVLTRGTELAT
-659 YSSLVLQWS
+659 YSSIVLQWS

-683 QNEERPNKVIH
+683 QDEVRSKDINR
-694 DSVLES
+694 DSGLES

>member
-18 FLMPYFKPPWARLTL
+18 FLMPYFKPPWAKLTL

-45 HLLIALSIYNAKDF
+45 HLLIALVIYNAKDW
-59 LDQIDRIIMARTGL
+59 LDQIDRILMARTGL

-87 VLFQETFRAQWLDV
+87 VLFQDAFRAEWLDV
-101 VMTHFYI
+101 LMTHFYI

-123 YFDDRWMADRVAL
+123 YFDDRWMADRIAL

-201 LTFRKNDHDGRWRR
+201 LTFRKYDHDGRWRR

-221 GYIVLTAFAIIYLG
+221 GYIILTAFAIIYLG
-235 IHWFVDIIGGMILA
+235 IHWFVDIIGGMM
-249 TIAVRLTDRTND
+249 IAAFSVSLTDKTND
-261 TVWKIFDERTI
+261 SVWKIFDERTI
-272 NSRLATALT
+272 NSRLATVLT
-281 RPGHSVKFVYTRMKS
+281 RPAHSISILSSRIKAYVKTLMK
-296 FARSLLQPTSR
+296 PTSK
-307 ETGTLIVVILIL
+307 ETGTFIVVIMIL
-319 TGAVITWDLT
+319 TGAVITWDFT
-329 NNELP
+329 HNELP

-342 GAVASEGWSATM
+342 GAVASEGWLATM
-354 DDQEGLAIVLIHD
+354 DNQSGEAVVLIHD
-367 VADPQSQPSTVAQP
+367 VADPLSIPTTVAQP
-381 SMEFDSHYALYDHYL
+381 LMQFDSPYALYENYL
-396 ALANETE
+396 VMANESE
-403 LRLIDVEQPNK
+403 LRVVDVDAPET
-414 VQFQLQ
+414 VLLQ
-420 QNGIQSLHVTV
+420 QEVAGIQSLQMTALQGKPIILYIAGDQLQAMNIDGQS
-431 VQNVPVIVYLANDE
+431 VQVP
-445 LHAIDSNGNAL
+445 AL
-456 LVPSLPDGETMD
+456 PSGETIQLM
-468 SISVS
+468 SVS

-483 APSILHLGS
+483 QPDTLRLGT
-492 IGTYGS
+492 IGASGS
-498 QNIAINASTTLDQNL
+498 QNIVMNASTTEEQNL
-513 VLEERSG
+513 VLEGWG
-520 QVVDQTNASI
+520 QSVDEQNASI
-530 VQMSFNS
+530 NQIAFDARH
-537 QYIAVRM
+537 IAVKM
-544 NVSALDRLVL
+544 NVSALDRLVI

-574 ISLGYGY
+574 LSLGYGY
-581 VVWEAKDH
+581 IVWEAKDH
-589 YKFDDGGAEQ
+589 YNPLSFADK
-599 YGDWEIHQLHLAT
+599 YGDWEIHQLNLAT
-612 NYSEQLTSDRID
+612 NYSEQLTSDTID
-624 QINPIALQN
+624 QVNPIALED
-633 GLVYIE
+633 GLAYIE
-639 VEEDGT
+639 VKDDGEVT
-645 TTFNVLNRGAELAT
+645 INVLNRGTELAT
-659 YSSLVLQWS
+659 YSSIVLQWS

-683 QNEERPNKVIH
+683 QDETRSTQLIH